1 MSEIESKIADL
12 VLGFEHCEDNTYYP
26 PCAWVYGHDKGDS
39 RCGQCVVDRILA
51 LIAADRAGLVEA
63 LERIK
68 VDTTLDYYE
77 IREIAQE
84 ALAEIDSA
92 LKEMGK

>member
-1 MSEIESKIADL
+1 MSEIESKIASEICDTCKNHGWCWFASVPHPEINCT
-12 VLGFEHCEDNTYYP
+12 VLQKVE
-26 PCAWVYGHDKGDS
+26 
-39 RCGQCVVDRILA
+39 A